1 MTTIPRYHDLPTVAD
16 TGEHHSWDVFGRQD
30 ELGTLNFLS
39 PQATVAAAHAVRE
52 GRVIC
57 LSLPL
62 NVPYPA
68 LSSNRPPYTHDVTRT
83 RMGRDDSISG
93 FYLQCSSQWDSLQH
107 IRFRE
112 FGYYGGR
119 EEEDLDRGALGMDVM
134 ARRGIIGRGIL
145 VDAERYACERGEE
158 YAADR
163 RISIGADRL
172 DAILAAQGTTVQP
185 GDILVLRTGWV
196 GWYLGLDA
204 AGRAAL
210 QGQQRGGDDAMQCP
224 GLAPGVAMAEWLWDH
239 RISAVAA
246 DNPALE
252 VMSVRREEGFLH
264 RRILTLLGMPI
275 GEFFLVD
282 ELAEACAARGD
293 WSFMFSSAPLNL
305 PNGVGSPNNA
315 YAIL

>member
-52 GRVIC
+52 GRVVC

-68 LSSNRPPYTHDVTRT
+68 LSSNRPPYKHDVTRT

-145 VDAERYACERGEE
+145 VDAERYARERGED

-172 DAILAAQGTTVQP
+172 DAILAAQGTSVQP

-196 GWYLGLDA
+196 GWYLSLDP
-204 AGRAAL
+204 AGRSAL